1 MDREAILRQAKTEE
15 FWSKNMQ
22 EIAELNASSFFGG
35 IQLRGEKGNTSLKIN
50 LNTTDIT
57 AVKKLCNNSEVL
69 LHNYFLNV
77 ISKLLID
84 YKEVPFFLSPLNQ
97 FQQFK
102 NSEKIFF
109 IQPEINSDDHFKQ
122 LFSTQKNMLAQ
133 QLKYV
138 LSWEEI
144 TALVEDENV
153 LNNLS
158 QFGFVVNTKEIATE
172 LEAHVNTFFQF
183 VLDAENPYLKIQVKG
198 EMYAPR
204 VLELLGENFNT
215 LLSEV
220 IAKTYEPVK
229 NLQRSGTTEQAIL
242 ANINE
247 PRSYFSLEKNTLEL
261 IDEQSKLYTS
271 KIALKHNDQTATYG
285 ELALKSNQIAAFLVD
300 KYNAQKDDLF
310 GMMLSRSIGMV
321 EAILGVWKAGSAYVP
336 VGTELPDENVVQII
350 ENSQFN
356 AIITD
361 NEAVVTQL
369 ARLNVSVPV
378 IHLKKDTA
386 TIASYSTEALE
397 IPINDND
404 LAYVI
409 YTSGSTGKPK
419 GVMIEHL
426 GMLNHIGAKLTET
439 NITKDSVVAQNAP
452 HTFDISVWQLIAP
465 LVVGATGIIY
475 DNETIIDIKEFVS
488 RLEEDQIS
496 ILELVPSYLLEMLFH
511 IEQED
516 ANIQL
521 ALTILILNAETL
533 TKSMVERWLTL
544 YPKIPIVNTYG
555 ATEVSDDT
563 SHYVMST
570 VPTSYSVPVMDFP
583 IQNFEVHIVDENF
596 RKVPI
601 GVQGEIL
608 LAGPCVGRGYFNDP
622 ERTAKAYLQGPIE
635 GITTCERIYK
645 TGDLGR
651 YMPDGTMEFVGRN
664 DNQVKISGH
673 RIELDA
679 IENITAGIEGII
691 NAKAVAH
698 TDKQFIALYYLA
710 DTAVEKS
717 IIEETILQKLPKYML
732 PSAIVHMTNF
742 PLTTNGKI
750 DKKALPDP
758 LQYLQNDTS
767 AYVAPETET
776 QEKIA
781 AIWQEVLNVEKVG
794 VNDHFFELGGHSLKL
809 MRLKNEYHKEFS
821 VNIKIK
827 EFFENATLK
836 AHAAIIDAAE
846 NDVYVAIEKIPEA
859 TSYEVSNGQKR
870 LWIVSQIPNASS
882 AYNMPYRVY
891 LDGSYNIENLEKA
904 IHATINRHETLRTV
918 FKVNENGELRQ
929 VIQSTTETN
938 FNITRLDFRE
948 IKDIPGAVE
957 EYITHDTHRMFDLE
971 NGPLFRATLIRTTD
985 ENYLFY
991 YNIHHIIGDGWSTK
1005 ILVEDVMRF
1014 YQQFQN
1020 GNNEE
1025 VSALT
1030 IQYKDYVNWENE
1042 QVASGKYIRHQNYWT
1057 KQFSGKIPQIEFPEQ
1072 KKRPATRSYAGYAL
1086 GLYISEENTN
1096 KLKDFCNEN
1105 DGSLFMGMLAV
1116 WNVLI
1121 HKYTKETDIIIG
1133 SPVVGREH
1141 ADLKNQIGFYMNT
1154 LALRNNINPNDDFNT
1169 VFQKIKRNTL
1179 ESYDH
1184 QMYPFDAIIE
1194 DIALQTE
1201 RNRNPLYDIMF
1212 SYHNIEE
1219 NKQTGIQVFSKDV
1232 IDLGFVKS
1240 KIDLLINGMEVGN
1253 QLYLEINYDSDL
1265 FEMSMMKRL
1274 LRNYNQLLAEVLS
1287 NSTESI
1293 QNIKYQK
1300 ESIKQFK
1307 KNNLL
1312 KLKSIK
1318 ANAI

>member
-1 MDREAILRQAKTEE
+1 MNREGILQKAKTEE
-15 FWSKNMQ
+15 FWAKNMQ
-22 EIAELNASSFFGG
+22 EIAQLNASSFFGG
-35 IQLRGEKGNTSLKIN
+35 VQLKGEKGKTSFKVN
-50 LNTTDIT
+50 LNASDVA

-69 LHNYFLNV
+69 IYNYFLNV

-84 YKEVPFFLSPLNQ
+84 YKEVPFFLSPVQQ

-109 IQPEINSDDHFKQ
+109 VQPKINSDENFKQ
-122 LFSTQKNMLAQ
+122 LFSTQKNVLVQ
-133 QLKYV
+133 QLRYV

-144 TALVEDENV
+144 TALVEDKNT
-153 LNNLS
+153 LNTLS

-172 LEAHVNTFFQF
+172 LEANVQTLFQF
-183 VLDAENPYLKIQVKG
+183 VVDGERPYLRIQLKG
-198 EMYAPR
+198 EMFAPK
-204 VLELLGENFNT
+204 VLELFGENFNT
-215 LLSEV
+215 LLSDV
-220 IAKTYEPVK
+220 LANTYEPIK
-229 NLQRSGTTEQAIL
+229 NLRRSSEAEQAIL
-242 ANINE
+242 EDINT

-261 IDEQSKLYTS
+261 FDEQANANST
-271 KIALKHNDQTATYG
+271 KIAFKHNDQTISYG
-285 ELALKSNQIAAFLVD
+285 ALAASSNQMAAFLLD
-300 KYNAQKDDLF
+300 QYNAQKDMLF
-310 GMMLSRSIGMV
+310 GVMLSRSIPMV
-321 EAILGVWKAGSAYVP
+321 EAILGIWKAGSAYVP
-336 VGTELPDENVVQII
+336 VGTTLPDENVVQII
-350 ENSQFN
+350 ENSQFQ

-361 NEAVVTQL
+361 DEAVVAQL
-369 ARLNVSVPV
+369 ERLNTGVAV
-378 IHLKKDTA
+378 IHLKKEAA
-386 TIASYSTEALE
+386 TIASYSTEAVQVQ
-397 IPINDND
+397 INDND

-419 GVMIEHL
+419 GVMIEHI
-426 GMLNHIGAKLTET
+426 GMLNHMGAKITEMG
-439 NITKDSVVAQNAP
+439 ITCDSIISQNAP
-452 HTFDISVWQLIAP
+452 HTFDISVWQLFAP
-465 LVVGATGIIY
+465 IVIGATGVIY

-488 RLEEDQIS
+488 RLEADQIT
-496 ILELVPSYLLEMLFH
+496 ILELVPSYLLEMLYH
-511 IEQED
+511 IEQQEAD
-516 ANIQL
+516 IQL
-521 ALTILILNAETL
+521 AFTILILNAETL
-533 TKSMVERWLTL
+533 TKSMVARWLAL
-544 YPKIPIVNTYG
+544 YPQIPIVNTYG

-563 SHYVMST
+563 SHYIMNE
-570 VPTSYSVPVMDFP
+570 VPTSYSVPVMDKP
-583 IQNFEVHIVDENF
+583 IQHFEVHIVDENF

-635 GITTCERIYK
+635 GVTNCERVYK

-679 IENITAGIEGII
+679 IENITAGIDGIK

-717 IIEETILQKLPKYML
+717 LIEETILQKLPKYML
-732 PSAIVHMTNF
+732 PAAIIHMVNF

-750 DKKALPDP
+750 DKKALPEP
-758 LQYLQNDTS
+758 TQYLQSEGTE
-767 AYVAPETET
+767 YVAPETEL

-781 AIWQEVLNVEKVG
+781 AIWSAVLNVDNVG
-794 VNDHFFELGGHSLKL
+794 LNDHFFELGGHSLKL

-821 VNIKIK
+821 VNVKIK

-836 AHAAIIDAAE
+836 AHANIIEAAE
-846 NDVYVAIEKIPEA
+846 NDVYVAIEKVPEA

-891 LDGSYNIENLEKA
+891 LDGSYNINNLEKA
-904 IHATINRHETLRTV
+904 IHATIARHETLRTV
-918 FKVNENGELRQ
+918 FRVDESGELRQ
-929 VIQSTTETN
+929 VIQSPEKLN
-938 FNITRLDFRE
+938 FNITQLDFRQ
-948 IKDIPGAVE
+948 IYDVQGAVE
-957 EYITHDTHRMFDLE
+957 EYISHDTHQMFDME
-971 NGPLFRATLIRTTD
+971 NGPLFRATFIRTTD
-985 ENYLFY
+985 ENYVFY
-991 YNIHHIIGDGWSTK
+991 YNIHHIIGDGWSSK
-1005 ILVEDVMRF
+1005 VLVEDVMRYYEA
-1014 YQQFQN
+1014 YQS
-1020 GNNEE
+1020 GSEAE
-1025 VSALT
+1025 MPALN
-1030 IQYKDYVNWENE
+1030 IQYKDYVHWENQ
-1042 QVASGKYIRHQNYWT
+1042 QVASGKYQRHQTYWT
-1057 KQFSGKIPQIEFPEQ
+1057 KQFSGRIPQIEFPEQ
-1072 KKRPATRSYAGYAL
+1072 KKRPMTRSYAGYAL
-1086 GLYISEENTN
+1086 GMYLSEENSN

-1105 DGSLFMGMLAV
+1105 EGSLFMGMLSV
-1116 WNVLI
+1116 WNVLL

-1141 ADLKNQIGFYMNT
+1141 DDLKNQIGFYMNT

-1169 VFQKIKRNTL
+1169 VFQKVKRNTL

-1194 DIALQTE
+1194 DIGLQTE

-1219 NKQTGIQVFSKDV
+1219 RDSVQAFSNEV
-1232 IDLGFVKS
+1232 IDLGFVKA

-1265 FEMSMMKRL
+1265 FDMSLMKRM
-1274 LRNYNQLLAEVLS
+1274 LRNYEQLLAELLS
-1287 NSTESI
+1287 NTNESI
-1293 QNIKYQK
+1293 QNVTYETKA
-1300 ESIKQFK
+1300 IKQFK

-1318 ANAI
+1318 ANTI

>member
-1 MDREAILRQAKTEE
+1 MDREAILRKAKTEE

-22 EIAELNASSFFGG
+22 EIAGLNASSFFGG
-35 IQLRGEKGNTSLKIN
+35 IQLREEKGKTSLKVN
-50 LNTTDIT
+50 LSVTDV
-57 AVKKLCNNSEVL
+57 AEVKRLCNNSEVL
-69 LHNYFLNV
+69 LYNYFLNV

-84 YKEVPFFLSPLNQ
+84 YKEVPFFLSPLHQ

-102 NSEKIFF
+102 NSDKIFF
-109 IQPEINSDDHFKQ
+109 IKPEIHSEEHFKQ
-122 LFSTQKNMLAQ
+122 LFSTQKNALAKQ
-133 QLKYV
+133 IKYV

-144 TALVEDENV
+144 TALVEDANT

-172 LEAHVNTFFQF
+172 LEANVNTLFQF
-183 VLDAENPYLKIQVKG
+183 VLNEESPYLQIQVKG

-204 VLELLGENFNT
+204 VLELFGENFNA

-220 IAKTYEPVK
+220 LAKTYEPVK
-229 NLQRSGTTEQAIL
+229 NLQRTGATEQRIL
-242 ANINE
+242 ESINL
-247 PRSYFSLEKNTLEL
+247 PRTYFSLEKNTLEL
-261 IDEQSKLYTS
+261 IDEQSKLYTD
-271 KIALKHNDQTATYG
+271 KVALQHNDQTATYG

-300 KYNAQKDDLF
+300 KYNTQKDQLF
-310 GMMLSRSIGMV
+310 GVMLSRSIGMV

-336 VGTELPDENVVQII
+336 VGTELPDENVAQII
-350 ENSQFN
+350 ENSEFN

-361 NEAVVTQL
+361 DEKVVAQL
-369 ARLNVSVPV
+369 ARLNANVPV
-378 IHLKKDTA
+378 IHLKKDA
-386 TIASYSTEALE
+386 ETIASYATDALQ
-397 IPINDND
+397 IQIDDND

-419 GVMIEHL
+419 GVMIEHI
-426 GMLNHIGAKLTET
+426 GMLNHMGAKITEMG
-439 NITKDSVVAQNAP
+439 ITKESIVAQNAP
-452 HTFDISVWQLIAP
+452 HTFDISVWQLFAP
-465 LVVGATGIIY
+465 LVIGATGVIY

-496 ILELVPSYLLEMLFH
+496 ILELVPSYLLEMLYH
-511 IEQED
+511 IEQQE

-521 ALTILILNAETL
+521 AFTILILNAETL

-563 SHYVMST
+563 SHYVMSE

-608 LAGPCVGRGYFNDP
+608 LAGPCVGRGYFNNP

-635 GITTCERIYK
+635 GVTNCERVYK

-651 YMPDGTMEFVGRN
+651 YMPDGTMEFIGRN

-679 IENITAGIEGII
+679 IENITAGIEGIK

-698 TDKQFIALYYLA
+698 VDKQFIALYYLSNTTV
-710 DTAVEKS
+710 DKS

-732 PSAIVHMTNF
+732 PSAIIHMTNF

-750 DKKALPDP
+750 NKKALPDP
-758 LQYLQNDTS
+758 TQYLQNDTTV
-767 AYVAPETET
+767 YVAPETAT
-776 QEKIA
+776 QEKVA
-781 AIWQEVLNVEKVG
+781 AIWSEVLNVEKVG
-794 VNDHFFELGGHSLKL
+794 LNDHFFELGGHSLKL

-827 EFFENATLK
+827 EFFESPTLR
-836 AHAAIIDAAE
+836 AHADIIEAGE
-846 NDVYVAIEKIPEA
+846 NDVYEAIENVPEA
-859 TSYEVSNGQKR
+859 ENYEVSNGQKR

-891 LDGSYNIENLEKA
+891 LDGSYNVNNLEKA
-904 IHATINRHETLRTV
+904 IYATINRHETLRTV
-918 FKVNENGELRQ
+918 FKVDENGELRQ
-929 VIQSTTETN
+929 VIKSVEEIN

-948 IKDIPGAVE
+948 IKDIPGAVD

-985 ENYLFY
+985 ENYVFY

-1005 ILVEDVMRF
+1005 VLVDDIMR
-1014 YQQFQN
+1014 YYEAFQS
-1020 GNNEE
+1020 GDE
-1025 VSALT
+1025 VEIPALT
-1030 IQYKDYVNWENE
+1030 IQYKDYVNWENQ
-1042 QVASGKYIRHQNYWT
+1042 QVASGKYQRHQNYWT
-1057 KQFSGKIPQIEFPEQ
+1057 KQFSGKIPQIELPEQ
-1072 KKRPATRSYAGYAL
+1072 KKRPVTRSYAGYAL
-1086 GLYISEENTN
+1086 GIYISEENTS
-1096 KLKDFCNEN
+1096 KLKDFCNEQG
-1105 DGSLFMGMLAV
+1105 GSLFMGMLAA
-1116 WNVLI
+1116 WNVLL

-1133 SPVVGREH
+1133 SPVIGREH
-1141 ADLKNQIGFYMNT
+1141 DDLKNQIGFYMNT
-1154 LALRNNINPNDDFNT
+1154 LALRNTINPNDDFNT
-1169 VFQKIKRNTL
+1169 VFQNVKRNTL

-1184 QMYPFDAIIE
+1184 QMYPFDAIVE
-1194 DIALQTE
+1194 DIDLQTE

-1219 NKQTGIQVFSKDV
+1219 RNEVQAFSKDV
-1232 IDLGFVKS
+1232 IDLGFVKA

-1274 LRNYNQLLAEVLS
+1274 LRNYNQLLSEVLS
-1287 NSTESI
+1287 NTSESI
-1293 QNIKYQK
+1293 QTIKYQT